1 MACLTLREYINTVKT
16 LKLLEEKE
24 YLKICFKRKG
34 ITEYYFP
41 SIKPFWD
48 WENTDVGLKG
58 LEKKGLL
65 DLYVIFDCVLPHGM
79 YVSLTER
86 DSGDI
91 YLNGLE
97 TLKIFKEYENENFDD
112 FEHHTPK
119 LENKKDRQQY
129 RDFDDY
135 LEKNRPRIQRKLD
148 REANELKDKNNL
160 SKKYSNKNS
169 DKVSL
174 VSLSIFVI
182 GLILLILCFII

>member
-1 MACLTLREYINTVKT
+1 MACKTLREYINTVKT

-41 SIKPFWD
+41 SIKPLWD
-48 WENTDVGLKG
+48 WDNTDVGLRE

-65 DLYVIFDCVLPHGM
+65 DLYVIFDSVLPSGM
-79 YVSLTER
+79 YVCLTER

-91 YLNGLE
+91 YLSGLE
-97 TLKIFKEYENENFDD
+97 TLKIVKECENENFDD
-112 FEHHTPK
+112 FLSKKIPK
-119 LENKKDRQQY
+119 VET
-129 RDFDDY
+129 
-135 LEKNRPRIQRKLD
+135 
-148 REANELKDKNNL
+148 NELK
-160 SKKYSNKNS
+160 KNS

-182 GLILLILCFII
+182 GLFLLILCFII

>member
-48 WENTDVGLKG
+48 WDNTDVGIKE

-65 DLYVIFDCVLPHGM
+65 DLYVIFDCVLPRGM

-97 TLKIFKEYENENFDD
+97 TLKIFKECENDD
-112 FEHHTPK
+112 F
-119 LENKKDRQQY
+119 
-129 RDFDDY
+129 
-135 LEKNRPRIQRKLD
+135 
-148 REANELKDKNNL
+148 L
-160 SKKYSNKNS
+160 SKKRPKVDTGEPKKNS

-174 VSLSIFVI
+174 VSLSIFAI

>member
-1 MACLTLREYINTVKT
+1 MACLTLREYISTVKT

-48 WENTDVGLKG
+48 WDNTDVGLKE

-65 DLYVIFDCVLPHGM
+65 DLYVIFDCVLPRGM
-79 YVSLTER
+79 YVSLTDR
-86 DSGDI
+86 DPENI
-91 YLNGLE
+91 YLSGLE
-97 TLKIFKEYENENFDD
+97 TLKIFKECENDD
-112 FEHHTPK
+112 FLSKKRPK
-119 LENKKDRQQY
+119 VET
-129 RDFDDY
+129 
-135 LEKNRPRIQRKLD
+135 
-148 REANELKDKNNL
+148 NELK
-160 SKKYSNKNS
+160 KNS

>member
-1 MACLTLREYINTVKT
+1 MACKTLREYINTVKT

-48 WENTDVGLKG
+48 WDNTDVGLRE

-65 DLYVIFDCVLPHGM
+65 DFFVVFDCVLPGGM
-79 YVSLTER
+79 YVGLTDR
-86 DSGDI
+86 DYENI
-91 YLNGLE
+91 YLSGLE
-97 TLKIFKEYENENFDD
+97 TLKIFKECENDD
-112 FEHHTPK
+112 FLSKKRPK
-119 LENKKDRQQY
+119 VET
-129 RDFDDY
+129 
-135 LEKNRPRIQRKLD
+135 
-148 REANELKDKNNL
+148 NELK
-160 SKKYSNKNS
+160 KNS

>member
-1 MACLTLREYINTVKT
+1 MTCLTLREYINTVKT

-48 WENTDVGLKG
+48 WDNTDVGLRE

-65 DLYVIFDCVLPHGM
+65 DLYVIFDSVLPSGM
-79 YVSLTER
+79 YVCLTER

-91 YLNGLE
+91 YLSGLE
-97 TLKIFKEYENENFDD
+97 TLKIVKECENENFDD
-112 FEHHTPK
+112 FLSKKIPK
-119 LENKKDRQQY
+119 VET
-129 RDFDDY
+129 
-135 LEKNRPRIQRKLD
+135 
-148 REANELKDKNNL
+148 NELK
-160 SKKYSNKNS
+160 KNS

-182 GLILLILCFII
+182 GLFLLILCFII

>member
-48 WENTDVGLKG
+48 WDNTDVGLRE

-65 DLYVIFDCVLPHGM
+65 DLYVIFDCVLPGGM

-97 TLKIFKEYENENFDD
+97 TLKIFKECENDD
-112 FEHHTPK
+112 
-119 LENKKDRQQY
+119 L
-129 RDFDDY
+129 
-135 LEKNRPRIQRKLD
+135 
-148 REANELKDKNNL
+148 L
-160 SKKYSNKNS
+160 SKKRPKVETNEPNEPKKNS

>member
-1 MACLTLREYINTVKT
+1 MTCLTLREYIDTVKT

-48 WENTDVGLKG
+48 WDNTDVGLRE

-65 DLYVIFDCVLPHGM
+65 DLYVIFDCVLPSGM
-79 YVSLTER
+79 YVCLTER
-86 DSGDI
+86 DSGNI
-91 YLNGLE
+91 YLSGLE
-97 TLKIFKEYENENFDD
+97 TLKIFKECENDSKRKNFDD
-112 FEHHTPK
+112 F
-119 LENKKDRQQY
+119 
-129 RDFDDY
+129 
-135 LEKNRPRIQRKLD
+135 
-148 REANELKDKNNL
+148 L
-160 SKKYSNKNS
+160 SKKIPKEETNKLKKNS

>member
-1 MACLTLREYINTVKT
+1 MAGLTLREYISTVKT

-48 WENTDVGLKG
+48 WDNTDVGLKE

-65 DLYVIFDCVLPHGM
+65 DLYVIFDCVLPRGM
-79 YVSLTER
+79 YVSLTDR
-86 DSGDI
+86 DPENI
-91 YLNGLE
+91 YLSGLE
-97 TLKIFKEYENENFDD
+97 ILKIFKECENDD
-112 FEHHTPK
+112 FLSKKRPK
-119 LENKKDRQQY
+119 VET
-129 RDFDDY
+129 
-135 LEKNRPRIQRKLD
+135 
-148 REANELKDKNNL
+148 NELK
-160 SKKYSNKNS
+160 KNS

>member
-1 MACLTLREYINTVKT
+1 MACKTLREYINTVKT

-41 SIKPFWD
+41 SIKPLWD
-48 WENTDVGLKG
+48 WDTTDVGLME

-79 YVSLTER
+79 YVCLTDR
-86 DSGDI
+86 DNENI

-97 TLKIFKEYENENFDD
+97 TLKIFKECENDD
-112 FEHHTPK
+112 FLSKKRPK
-119 LENKKDRQQY
+119 VET
-129 RDFDDY
+129 
-135 LEKNRPRIQRKLD
+135 
-148 REANELKDKNNL
+148 NELK
-160 SKKYSNKNS
+160 KNS

>member
-1 MACLTLREYINTVKT
+1 MACKTLREYIETVKT

-41 SIKPFWD
+41 SIKPLWD
-48 WENTDVGLKG
+48 WDTTDVGLME

-65 DLYVIFDCVLPHGM
+65 DLYVIFDCVLPGGM
-79 YVSLTER
+79 YVCLTER

-91 YLNGLE
+91 YLSGLE
-97 TLKIFKEYENENFDD
+97 TLKISKECENDD
-112 FEHHTPK
+112 FLSKKRPK
-119 LENKKDRQQY
+119 VET
-129 RDFDDY
+129 
-135 LEKNRPRIQRKLD
+135 
-148 REANELKDKNNL
+148 NELK
-160 SKKYSNKNS
+160 KNS

>member
-1 MACLTLREYINTVKT
+1 MAGLTLREYISTVKT

-48 WENTDVGLKG
+48 WDNTDVGLKE

-65 DLYVIFDCVLPHGM
+65 DLYVIFDCVLPRGM
-79 YVSLTER
+79 YVSLTDR
-86 DSGDI
+86 DPENI
-91 YLNGLE
+91 YLSGLE
-97 TLKIFKEYENENFDD
+97 TLKIFKECENDD
-112 FEHHTPK
+112 FLSKKRPK
-119 LENKKDRQQY
+119 VET
-129 RDFDDY
+129 
-135 LEKNRPRIQRKLD
+135 
-148 REANELKDKNNL
+148 NELK
-160 SKKYSNKNS
+160 KNS

>member
-1 MACLTLREYINTVKT
+1 MACKTLREYINTVKT

-41 SIKPFWD
+41 SIKPLWD
-48 WENTDVGLKG
+48 WDNTDVGLRE

-65 DLYVIFDCVLPHGM
+65 DLYVIFDSVLPSGM
-79 YVSLTER
+79 YVCLTER

-91 YLNGLE
+91 YLSGLE
-97 TLKIFKEYENENFDD
+97 TLKIFKECENENFDD
-112 FEHHTPK
+112 FLSKKIPK
-119 LENKKDRQQY
+119 VET
-129 RDFDDY
+129 
-135 LEKNRPRIQRKLD
+135 
-148 REANELKDKNNL
+148 NELK
-160 SKKYSNKNS
+160 KNS

-182 GLILLILCFII
+182 GLFLLILCFII

>member
-1 MACLTLREYINTVKT
+1 MAGLTLREYISTVKT

-48 WENTDVGLKG
+48 WDNTDVGLKE

-65 DLYVIFDCVLPHGM
+65 DLYVIFDCVLPSGM
-79 YVSLTER
+79 YVSLTDR
-86 DSGDI
+86 DPENI
-91 YLNGLE
+91 YLSGLE
-97 TLKIFKEYENENFDD
+97 TLKIFKECENDD
-112 FEHHTPK
+112 FLSKKRPK
-119 LENKKDRQQY
+119 VET
-129 RDFDDY
+129 
-135 LEKNRPRIQRKLD
+135 
-148 REANELKDKNNL
+148 NELK
-160 SKKYSNKNS
+160 KNS

>member
-48 WENTDVGLKG
+48 WDNTDVGLRE

-65 DLYVIFDCVLPHGM
+65 DLYVIFDCVLPGGM

-97 TLKIFKEYENENFDD
+97 TLKIFKECENE
-112 FEHHTPK
+112 ESECTVSK
-119 LENKKDRQQY
+119 
-129 RDFDDY
+129 
-135 LEKNRPRIQRKLD
+135 RKV
-148 REANELKDKNNL
+148 ETNELK
-160 SKKYSNKNS
+160 KNS

>member
-24 YLKICFKRKG
+24 CLKICFKRKG

-48 WENTDVGLKG
+48 WDNTDVGLKG

-65 DLYVIFDCVLPHGM
+65 DLYVIFDCVLPRGM

-86 DSGDI
+86 DPENI
-91 YLNGLE
+91 YLSGLE
-97 TLKIFKEYENENFDD
+97 TLKIFKECENE
-112 FEHHTPK
+112 ESEYTIPK
-119 LENKKDRQQY
+119 VET
-129 RDFDDY
+129 
-135 LEKNRPRIQRKLD
+135 
-148 REANELKDKNNL
+148 NELK
-160 SKKYSNKNS
+160 KNS

>member
-1 MACLTLREYINTVKT
+1 MACKTLREYINTVKT

-24 YLKICFKRKG
+24 CLKICFKRKG

-41 SIKPFWD
+41 SIKPLWD
-48 WENTDVGLKG
+48 WDNIDVGLKE

-65 DLYVIFDCVLPHGM
+65 DLYVIFDCVIPHGM
-79 YVSLTER
+79 YVCLTER
-86 DSGDI
+86 DYENI

-97 TLKIFKEYENENFDD
+97 TLKIFKEFENDD

-129 RDFDDY
+129 RDFDGY

>member
-1 MACLTLREYINTVKT
+1 MSMACKTLREYINTVKT

-41 SIKPFWD
+41 SIKPLWD
-48 WENTDVGLKG
+48 WDNTDVGLRE

-65 DLYVIFDCVLPHGM
+65 DLYVIFDSVLPSGM
-79 YVSLTER
+79 YVCLTER

-91 YLNGLE
+91 YLSGLE
-97 TLKIFKEYENENFDD
+97 TLKIVKECENENFDD
-112 FEHHTPK
+112 FLSKKIPK
-119 LENKKDRQQY
+119 VET
-129 RDFDDY
+129 
-135 LEKNRPRIQRKLD
+135 
-148 REANELKDKNNL
+148 NELK
-160 SKKYSNKNS
+160 KNS

-182 GLILLILCFII
+182 GLFLLILCFII